1 MCSLRFFLTQLACR
15 HGDCFERASLLYL
28 KVSLHMLLQDFG
40 RGMCAVG
47 DLFSDLSPAR
57 MLASLWFI
65 ANIPLTQ
72 AELDS

>member
-1 MCSLRFFLTQLACR
+1 MVV
-15 HGDCFERASLLYL
+15 FERVSLCI
-28 KVSLHMLLQDFG
+28 KVSLLMPKDFG
-40 RGMCAVG
+40 HGICTVG

-57 MLASLWFI
+57 MLAYLWPI